1 MAGLNHQGDEDAF
14 WSEMNN
20 HTEAE
25 RRQYEEQLRQR
36 QAGGIGRG
44 FQELLNRAKAAPP
57 PISINRAAGAGT
69 AAAGGGGLRSSL
81 LELKSKASPSSNQFN
96 YQRMDDD
103 HEAEEDKVS
112 GPPQPT
118 E

>member
-1 MAGLNHQGDEDAF
+1 MEGIPGGARDEEAF
-14 WSEMNN
+14 WSEMHD
-20 HTEAE
+20 HTQAE

-44 FQELLNRAKAAPP
+44 FQEL
-57 PISINRAAGAGT
+57 INRAVAPPIAIN
-69 AAAGGGGLRSSL
+69 AGGGLRSSL
-81 LELKSKASPSSNQFN
+81 LELKSKASPSNQFN

-112 GPPQPT
+112 LSMGWW
-118 E
+118 